1 MIETAFRLRTIP
13 AHFLDW
19 VGCVSVVRPS
29 SPEESGECGPRFAA
43 FAFKNGRRAPKKG
56 RTAVP
61 TPFMPISPESFKSL
75 DDAAN
80 RLAAE
85 SILAQTGR
93 DDGLVPAYSLLSD
106 LRDLAVD
113 EPALHAPIVA
123 THAVL
128 EQLLDSA
135 KPFDGATL
143 GKLRAFVEWLPG
155 ALEAIKSGA
164 APVSLGET
172 VASAPAASAPAPVA
186 PAIADE
192 EGDSQDVMMTLH
204 LDENRELLG
213 EFYNEAVDHLQQIE
227 AALLALDQEPDN
239 PEALNSIFRSFHT
252 IKGNA
257 GFLGLMPMHTL
268 AHEVESLLDL
278 ARNRQLRLNAA
289 IITEILRSRD
299 ALVALTNQVSLALE
313 KGQLPDQIIPVGRL
327 VRAVKRLAADP
338 TAVIEAPSAKA
349 SVSIPTANAAVPAG
363 PAAETVSSPAAPA
376 TPAAAAPV
384 AKAAATVAA
393 PKASGGATV
402 RVNTEKLDSLMD
414 VVGELVIVQSQ
425 LLETARQHGENTGS
439 PLQRNVAQLSR
450 ITKELQHTA
459 MSLRMIPIKQSFQKM
474 ERLARDLA
482 RDFDKKVHFVTSGE
496 DTELDRTVVEEIGDP
511 LVHMVRNALDH
522 GLETTAARIAAGK
535 PEAGTLHLKAY
546 HQGSNI
552 VIELQ
557 DDGRGI
563 DPAKIFQKALEKG
576 IVAADEELS
585 REETLALIFAPGFS
599 TAEKVTA
606 VSGRGVGMDVV
617 KRNIEKLRGK
627 IEITSEVGKG
637 STFKI
642 KLPLTMA
649 IIDGLVVRV
658 GEDRFILPSTSVQRA
673 LRPSRESISTV
684 HGQGEVLDLRG
695 RLVPI
700 HRLHRRF
707 GIPHSAEN
715 PWDGIVVIVEH
726 SGKVSALLVDE
737 MVSKQEVVI
746 KNLGA
751 FMQSLPGVAGGAILG
766 DGNIALILDPATLL
780 QAA

>member
-1 MIETAFRLRTIP
+1 
-13 AHFLDW
+13 
-19 VGCVSVVRPS
+19 
-29 SPEESGECGPRFAA
+29 
-43 FAFKNGRRAPKKG
+43 
-56 RTAVP
+56 
-61 TPFMPISPESFKSL
+61 MPIPSESFQAL
-75 DDAAN
+75 EDAIN

-85 SILAQTGR
+85 SILAQSGR
-93 DDGLVPAYSLLSD
+93 DDGLVPSYSLLSD
-106 LRDLAVD
+106 LRELCSMEDSLRD
-113 EPALHAPIVA
+113 PIVA
-123 THAVL
+123 GHVAL
-128 EQLLDSA
+128 EALLDTA
-135 KPFDGATL
+135 RPFDDGSL
-143 GKLRAFVEWLPG
+143 GELRRLVEWLPVAVECVKNG
-155 ALEAIKSGA
+155 NA
-164 APVSLGET
+164 APPFSG
-172 VASAPAASAPAPVA
+172 SAEAPVA
-186 PAIADE
+186 VETGASCSIEDKTAPA
-192 EGDSQDVMMTLH
+192 DVMLLLH
-204 LDENRELLG
+204 LEENQELLG
-213 EFYNEAVDHLQQIE
+213 EFYGEAVDHLQQIE
-227 AALLALDQEPDN
+227 AALLALDQQPDN

-257 GFLGLMPMHTL
+257 GFLGLVPMQSL

-278 ARNRQLRLNAA
+278 ARNQKLRLNAA
-289 IITEILRSRD
+289 IITVILRSRD
-299 ALVALTNQVSLALE
+299 ALQALTQQVAVALE
-313 KGQLPDQIIPVGRL
+313 KGQLPDQIIPVGHLIRS
-327 VRAVKRLAADP
+327 VKKLAADP
-338 TAVIEAPSAKA
+338 T
-349 SVSIPTANAAVPAG
+349 TAELDFPVAAV
-363 PAAETVSSPAAPA
+363 A
-376 TPAAAAPV
+376 TPAAPKSLNETVEIEDPSITALPFIEATSPPI
-384 AKAAATVAA
+384 KSPNPSAAANSATAITGAA
-393 PKASGGATV
+393 PKVAAGATV

-482 RDFDKKVHFVTSGE
+482 RDFSKKVSFVTSGE
-496 DTELDRTVVEEIGDP
+496 ETELDRTVVEEIGDP

-522 GLETTAARIAAGK
+522 GLEPTATRVAAGK
-535 PEAGTLHLKAY
+535 PETGTLHLKAY

-563 DPAKIFQKALEKG
+563 DPDKIYAKAIEKG
-576 IVAADEELS
+576 IVAKGAVLS
-585 REETLALIFAPGFS
+585 REDILALIFAPGFS
-599 TAEKVTA
+599 TAEKVTS

-627 IEITSEVGKG
+627 IEITSEVGHG

-642 KLPLTMA
+642 RLPLTMA

-673 LRPSRESISTV
+673 LRPTREMISTV

-695 RLVPI
+695 KLVPI

-707 GIPHSAEN
+707 GIAHDAN
-715 PWDGIVVIVEH
+715 HPWDGIVVIVEH

-766 DGNIALILDPATLL
+766 DGNIALILDPGTLL
-780 QAA
+780 EAA